1 MMIDIDHVS
10 FQYSGAE
17 RENLQNFNLQ
27 IEKGECVVLTGESGC
42 GKTCVT
48 RLINTLIPH
57 FYEGEMSGT
66 VLIDGVDTR
75 TIQPH
80 DLSDKIGSVF
90 QNPRSQFFSLDTDSE
105 IVFGMENKGM
115 PYQVMLDRYQ
125 QTIQELHIEKLK
137 DRNLFDLSGGQKQTI
152 AFASVYALN
161 PNIFVLDEPSSN
173 LDPEAI
179 QELRRLLL
187 LIKAQGKTIIV
198 SEHRLYFLNGIA
210 DRIVL
215 MEHGKLKQSWSAS
228 DFALLSTEQI
238 KALGLRSYTPT
249 RLELPE
255 TTPSRN
261 DTPAVEVKDL
271 AIGYE
276 KGEPVAQHLNFC
288 VYPGEI
294 VGVVGKNGC
303 GKSTLARTLCG
314 LQKELHGEV
323 LYKNSTV
330 PSKRRIKKA
339 YLVMQDPDYQ
349 LFTDSV
355 YQELLLALSDQ
366 KDKDEKRIDDILDEL
381 NLTIYKERHPMSLS
395 GGQKQRTAIGVAALR
410 DAEVLIFDEPT
421 SGLDYKNMESVAGI
435 LSALSKRGKAILV
448 ISHDNEL
455 LMKIC
460 SRVIRVMSEQAK
472 PVGAS
477 DKMKAK
483 DFITLGIFTVL
494 FFAVVMVCI
503 FASAATVVT
512 FAFGSAIAAIPGGI
526 IYMLMR
532 AKVPKAGSVLLSGVV
547 IGLIEFLIGAGWAVA
562 VGFIAGAVIAELLAR
577 AGHYKSFWLNT
588 IGYSVYM
595 TFFALG
601 TYLPMVIMTGY
612 VDDMSTSNGVSAEYL
627 TELHSF
633 MNGTMVV
640 IIAVVTFV
648 AGIVGALIA
657 KGVFKKHFQKA
668 GIV

>member
-17 RENLQNFNLQ
+17 QENLQDFNLQ
-27 IEKGECVVLTGESGC
+27 IKKGECVVLTGESGC

-57 FYEGEMSGT
+57 FYEGEMSGA

-125 QTIQELHIEKLK
+125 QTIRELHIEKLK

-161 PNIFVLDEPSSN
+161 PDIFVLDEPSSN

-187 LIKAQGKTIIV
+187 LIKAQGKTIVV

-215 MEHGKLKQSWSAS
+215 MEHG
-228 DFALLSTEQI
+228 
-238 KALGLRSYTPT
+238 
-249 RLELPE
+249 
-255 TTPSRN
+255 
-261 DTPAVEVKDL
+261 
-271 AIGYE
+271 
-276 KGEPVAQHLNFC
+276 
-288 VYPGEI
+288 
-294 VGVVGKNGC
+294 
-303 GKSTLARTLCG
+303 
-314 LQKELHGEV
+314 
-323 LYKNSTV
+323 
-330 PSKRRIKKA
+330 
-339 YLVMQDPDYQ
+339 
-349 LFTDSV
+349 
-355 YQELLLALSDQ
+355 
-366 KDKDEKRIDDILDEL
+366 
-381 NLTIYKERHPMSLS
+381 
-395 GGQKQRTAIGVAALR
+395 IGVAALR

-460 SRVIRVMSEQAK
+460 SRVIRMDEK
-472 PVGAS
+472 
-477 DKMKAK
+477 
-483 DFITLGIFTVL
+483 
-494 FFAVVMVCI
+494 
-503 FASAATVVT
+503 
-512 FAFGSAIAAIPGGI
+512 
-526 IYMLMR
+526 
-532 AKVPKAGSVLLSGVV
+532 
-547 IGLIEFLIGAGWAVA
+547 
-562 VGFIAGAVIAELLAR
+562 
-577 AGHYKSFWLNT
+577 
-588 IGYSVYM
+588 
-595 TFFALG
+595 
-601 TYLPMVIMTGY
+601 
-612 VDDMSTSNGVSAEYL
+612 TSS
-627 TELHSF
+627 
-633 MNGTMVV
+633 
-640 IIAVVTFV
+640 
-648 AGIVGALIA
+648 
-657 KGVFKKHFQKA
+657 
-668 GIV
+668 

>member
-17 RENLQNFNLQ
+17 QENLQDFNLQ
-27 IEKGECVVLTGESGC
+27 IKKGECVVLTGESGC

-57 FYEGEMSGT
+57 FYEGEMSGA

-115 PYQVMLDRYQ
+115 PYQVMLNRYQ
-125 QTIQELHIEKLK
+125 QTIRELHIEKLK

-161 PNIFVLDEPSSN
+161 PDIFVLDEPSSN

-187 LIKAQGKTIIV
+187 LIKAQGKTIVV

-215 MEHGKLKQSWSAS
+215 MEHGKLKQSWSAR

-238 KALGLRSYTPT
+238 KALGLRSYTPA

-255 TTPSRN
+255 TMPSRN

-276 KGEPVAQHLNFC
+276 KGKPVAQHLNFR

-314 LQKELHGEV
+314 LQKELRGEV
-323 LYKNSTV
+323 LYQNSMI
-330 PSKRRIKKA
+330 PSKRRIR
-339 YLVMQDPDYQ
+339 
-349 LFTDSV
+349 
-355 YQELLLALSDQ
+355 LS
-366 KDKDEKRIDDILDEL
+366 
-381 NLTIYKERHPMSLS
+381 
-395 GGQKQRTAIGVAALR
+395 
-410 DAEVLIFDEPT
+410 LIH
-421 SGLDYKNMESVAGI
+421 I
-435 LSALSKRGKAILV
+435 
-448 ISHDNEL
+448 
-455 LMKIC
+455 
-460 SRVIRVMSEQAK
+460 
-472 PVGAS
+472 
-477 DKMKAK
+477 
-483 DFITLGIFTVL
+483 
-494 FFAVVMVCI
+494 
-503 FASAATVVT
+503 
-512 FAFGSAIAAIPGGI
+512 
-526 IYMLMR
+526 
-532 AKVPKAGSVLLSGVV
+532 
-547 IGLIEFLIGAGWAVA
+547 
-562 VGFIAGAVIAELLAR
+562 
-577 AGHYKSFWLNT
+577 
-588 IGYSVYM
+588 
-595 TFFALG
+595 
-601 TYLPMVIMTGY
+601 
-612 VDDMSTSNGVSAEYL
+612 
-627 TELHSF
+627 
-633 MNGTMVV
+633 
-640 IIAVVTFV
+640 
-648 AGIVGALIA
+648 
-657 KGVFKKHFQKA
+657 
-668 GIV
+668 

>member
-57 FYEGEMSGT
+57 FYEGEMSGS
-66 VLIDGVDTR
+66 VLIDGVDTH

-115 PYQVMLDRYQ
+115 PYQAMLDRYQ
-125 QTIQELHIEKLK
+125 QTIRELHIEKLK

-161 PNIFVLDEPSSN
+161 PDIFVLDEPSSN

-228 DFALLSTEQI
+228 DFALLSAEQV

-255 TTPSRN
+255 TTPSRS
-261 DTPAVEVKDL
+261 DTPAVEVRDL

-314 LQKELHGEV
+314 FQKELHGEV
-323 LYKNSTV
+323 LYKNSTT
-330 PSKRRIKKA
+330 PSKWRIRKA

-355 YQELLLALSDQ
+355 YQELLLALPDQ

-381 NLTIYKERHPMSLS
+381 NLSIYKERHPMSLS

-460 SRVIRVMSEQAK
+460 SRVIRVDE
-472 PVGAS
+472 
-477 DKMKAK
+477 
-483 DFITLGIFTVL
+483 
-494 FFAVVMVCI
+494 
-503 FASAATVVT
+503 
-512 FAFGSAIAAIPGGI
+512 
-526 IYMLMR
+526 R
-532 AKVPKAGSVLLSGVV
+532 
-547 IGLIEFLIGAGWAVA
+547 
-562 VGFIAGAVIAELLAR
+562 
-577 AGHYKSFWLNT
+577 
-588 IGYSVYM
+588 
-595 TFFALG
+595 
-601 TYLPMVIMTGY
+601 
-612 VDDMSTSNGVSAEYL
+612 TSS
-627 TELHSF
+627 
-633 MNGTMVV
+633 
-640 IIAVVTFV
+640 
-648 AGIVGALIA
+648 
-657 KGVFKKHFQKA
+657 
-668 GIV
+668 

>member
-1 MMIDIDHVS
+1 MMMIDIDHVS

-17 RENLQNFNLQ
+17 RENLQDFNLQ

-161 PNIFVLDEPSSN
+161 PDIFVLDEPSSN

-249 RLELPE
+249 RLDLPE

-261 DTPAVEVKDL
+261 DTPAVEVRDL
-271 AIGYE
+271 VIGYE

-288 VYPGEI
+288 VYPGEV

-410 DAEVLIFDEPT
+410 DADVLIFDEPT

-460 SRVIRVMSEQAK
+460 SRVIRVDE
-472 PVGAS
+472 
-477 DKMKAK
+477 
-483 DFITLGIFTVL
+483 
-494 FFAVVMVCI
+494 
-503 FASAATVVT
+503 
-512 FAFGSAIAAIPGGI
+512 
-526 IYMLMR
+526 R
-532 AKVPKAGSVLLSGVV
+532 
-547 IGLIEFLIGAGWAVA
+547 
-562 VGFIAGAVIAELLAR
+562 
-577 AGHYKSFWLNT
+577 
-588 IGYSVYM
+588 
-595 TFFALG
+595 
-601 TYLPMVIMTGY
+601 
-612 VDDMSTSNGVSAEYL
+612 TSS
-627 TELHSF
+627 
-633 MNGTMVV
+633 
-640 IIAVVTFV
+640 
-648 AGIVGALIA
+648 
-657 KGVFKKHFQKA
+657 
-668 GIV
+668 

>member
-17 RENLQNFNLQ
+17 RENLQDFNLQ

-57 FYEGEMSGT
+57 FYEGEMFGT

-125 QTIQELHIEKLK
+125 KTIRELHIEKLK

-161 PNIFVLDEPSSN
+161 PDIFVLDEPSSN

-187 LIKAQGKTIIV
+187 LIKAQGKTIVV

-228 DFALLSTEQI
+228 DFALFNPEQI

-249 RLELPE
+249 RLELPD
-255 TTPSRN
+255 TMPSRN
-261 DTPAVEVKDL
+261 EPPAVEVKDL

-276 KGEPVAQHLNFC
+276 KGEPVAQHLNFR

-314 LQKELHGEV
+314 LQKELRGEV
-323 LYKNSTV
+323 LYKNSMV
-330 PSKRRIKKA
+330 PSKRRIRKA

-381 NLTIYKERHPMSLS
+381 NLTTYKERHPMSLS

-421 SGLDYKNMESVAGI
+421 SGLDYKNMESVAEI

-460 SRVIRVMSEQAK
+460 SRVIRMDEK
-472 PVGAS
+472 
-477 DKMKAK
+477 
-483 DFITLGIFTVL
+483 
-494 FFAVVMVCI
+494 
-503 FASAATVVT
+503 
-512 FAFGSAIAAIPGGI
+512 
-526 IYMLMR
+526 
-532 AKVPKAGSVLLSGVV
+532 
-547 IGLIEFLIGAGWAVA
+547 
-562 VGFIAGAVIAELLAR
+562 
-577 AGHYKSFWLNT
+577 
-588 IGYSVYM
+588 
-595 TFFALG
+595 
-601 TYLPMVIMTGY
+601 
-612 VDDMSTSNGVSAEYL
+612 TSS
-627 TELHSF
+627 
-633 MNGTMVV
+633 
-640 IIAVVTFV
+640 
-648 AGIVGALIA
+648 
-657 KGVFKKHFQKA
+657 
-668 GIV
+668 

>member
-17 RENLQNFNLQ
+17 RENLQDFNLQ

-57 FYEGEMSGT
+57 FYEGEMSGM

-80 DLSDKIGSVF
+80 DLSDKTGSVF

-125 QTIQELHIEKLK
+125 QTIRELHIEKLK

-161 PNIFVLDEPSSN
+161 PDIFVLDEPSSN

-215 MEHGKLKQSWSAS
+215 MEHG
-228 DFALLSTEQI
+228 
-238 KALGLRSYTPT
+238 
-249 RLELPE
+249 
-255 TTPSRN
+255 
-261 DTPAVEVKDL
+261 
-271 AIGYE
+271 
-276 KGEPVAQHLNFC
+276 
-288 VYPGEI
+288 
-294 VGVVGKNGC
+294 
-303 GKSTLARTLCG
+303 
-314 LQKELHGEV
+314 
-323 LYKNSTV
+323 
-330 PSKRRIKKA
+330 
-339 YLVMQDPDYQ
+339 
-349 LFTDSV
+349 
-355 YQELLLALSDQ
+355 
-366 KDKDEKRIDDILDEL
+366 
-381 NLTIYKERHPMSLS
+381 
-395 GGQKQRTAIGVAALR
+395 
-410 DAEVLIFDEPT
+410 
-421 SGLDYKNMESVAGI
+421 
-435 LSALSKRGKAILV
+435 
-448 ISHDNEL
+448 
-455 LMKIC
+455 
-460 SRVIRVMSEQAK
+460 
-472 PVGAS
+472 
-477 DKMKAK
+477 
-483 DFITLGIFTVL
+483 
-494 FFAVVMVCI
+494 
-503 FASAATVVT
+503 
-512 FAFGSAIAAIPGGI
+512 
-526 IYMLMR
+526 
-532 AKVPKAGSVLLSGVV
+532 
-547 IGLIEFLIGAGWAVA
+547 
-562 VGFIAGAVIAELLAR
+562 
-577 AGHYKSFWLNT
+577 
-588 IGYSVYM
+588 
-595 TFFALG
+595 
-601 TYLPMVIMTGY
+601 MVIMTGY

-648 AGIVGALIA
+648 AGIIGALIA

>member
-1 MMIDIDHVS
+1 MIDIDHVS

-17 RENLQNFNLQ
+17 RENLQDFNLQ

-57 FYEGEMSGT
+57 FYEGEMFGT

-125 QTIQELHIEKLK
+125 QTIRELHIEKLK

-161 PNIFVLDEPSSN
+161 PDIFVLDEPSSN

-215 MEHGKLKQSWSAS
+215 MEHGKLKQSWAAS
-228 DFALLSTEQI
+228 DFALLSTEQV

-261 DTPAVEVKDL
+261 DTPAVEVRDL

-276 KGEPVAQHLNFC
+276 KGEPVAQNLNFC

-294 VGVVGKNGC
+294 VGVIGKNGC

-323 LYKNSTV
+323 LYKNRTV
-330 PSKRRIKKA
+330 PSKRRIRKA
-339 YLVMQDPDYQ
+339 MP
-349 LFTDSV
+349 
-355 YQELLLALSDQ
+355 
-366 KDKDEKRIDDILDEL
+366 
-381 NLTIYKERHPMSLS
+381 P
-395 GGQKQRTAIGVAALR
+395 
-410 DAEVLIFDEPT
+410 P
-421 SGLDYKNMESVAGI
+421 
-435 LSALSKRGKAILV
+435 
-448 ISHDNEL
+448 
-455 LMKIC
+455 
-460 SRVIRVMSEQAK
+460 
-472 PVGAS
+472 PAS
-477 DKMKAK
+477 
-483 DFITLGIFTVL
+483 
-494 FFAVVMVCI
+494 
-503 FASAATVVT
+503 
-512 FAFGSAIAAIPGGI
+512 P
-526 IYMLMR
+526 
-532 AKVPKAGSVLLSGVV
+532 
-547 IGLIEFLIGAGWAVA
+547 
-562 VGFIAGAVIAELLAR
+562 
-577 AGHYKSFWLNT
+577 
-588 IGYSVYM
+588 
-595 TFFALG
+595 
-601 TYLPMVIMTGY
+601 
-612 VDDMSTSNGVSAEYL
+612 
-627 TELHSF
+627 
-633 MNGTMVV
+633 
-640 IIAVVTFV
+640 
-648 AGIVGALIA
+648 
-657 KGVFKKHFQKA
+657 
-668 GIV
+668 

>member
-1 MMIDIDHVS
+1 MIDIDHVS

-17 RENLQNFNLQ
+17 QENLQDFNLQ
-27 IEKGECVVLTGESGC
+27 IKKGECVVLTGESGC

-57 FYEGEMSGT
+57 FYEGEMSGA

-115 PYQVMLDRYQ
+115 PYQVMLNRYQ
-125 QTIQELHIEKLK
+125 QTIRELHIEKLK

-161 PNIFVLDEPSSN
+161 PDIFVLDEPSSN

-187 LIKAQGKTIIV
+187 LIKAQGKTIV
-198 SEHRLYFLNGIA
+198 GSEHRLYFLNGIA

-215 MEHGKLKQSWSAS
+215 MEHGKLKQSWSAR

-238 KALGLRSYTPT
+238 K
-249 RLELPE
+249 
-255 TTPSRN
+255 
-261 DTPAVEVKDL
+261 
-271 AIGYE
+271 
-276 KGEPVAQHLNFC
+276 
-288 VYPGEI
+288 
-294 VGVVGKNGC
+294 
-303 GKSTLARTLCG
+303 
-314 LQKELHGEV
+314 
-323 LYKNSTV
+323 
-330 PSKRRIKKA
+330 
-339 YLVMQDPDYQ
+339 
-349 LFTDSV
+349 
-355 YQELLLALSDQ
+355 
-366 KDKDEKRIDDILDEL
+366 
-381 NLTIYKERHPMSLS
+381 
-395 GGQKQRTAIGVAALR
+395 
-410 DAEVLIFDEPT
+410 
-421 SGLDYKNMESVAGI
+421 
-435 LSALSKRGKAILV
+435 
-448 ISHDNEL
+448 
-455 LMKIC
+455 
-460 SRVIRVMSEQAK
+460 
-472 PVGAS
+472 
-477 DKMKAK
+477 
-483 DFITLGIFTVL
+483 
-494 FFAVVMVCI
+494 
-503 FASAATVVT
+503 
-512 FAFGSAIAAIPGGI
+512 
-526 IYMLMR
+526 
-532 AKVPKAGSVLLSGVV
+532 
-547 IGLIEFLIGAGWAVA
+547 
-562 VGFIAGAVIAELLAR
+562 
-577 AGHYKSFWLNT
+577 
-588 IGYSVYM
+588 
-595 TFFALG
+595 ALG

>member
-1 MMIDIDHVS
+1 MMMIDIDHVS

-57 FYEGEMSGT
+57 FYEGEMSGS
-66 VLIDGVDTR
+66 VLIDGVDTH

-115 PYQVMLDRYQ
+115 PYQAMLDRYQ
-125 QTIQELHIEKLK
+125 QTIRELHIEKLK

-161 PNIFVLDEPSSN
+161 PDIFVLDEPSSN

-228 DFALLSTEQI
+228 DFALLSAEQV

-255 TTPSRN
+255 TTPSRS
-261 DTPAVEVKDL
+261 DTPAVEVRDL

-314 LQKELHGEV
+314 FQKELHGEV
-323 LYKNSTV
+323 LYKNSTT
-330 PSKRRIKKA
+330 PSKWRIRKA

-355 YQELLLALSDQ
+355 YQELLLALPDQ

-381 NLTIYKERHPMSLS
+381 NLSIYKERHPMSLS

-460 SRVIRVMSEQAK
+460 SRVIRVDE
-472 PVGAS
+472 
-477 DKMKAK
+477 
-483 DFITLGIFTVL
+483 
-494 FFAVVMVCI
+494 
-503 FASAATVVT
+503 
-512 FAFGSAIAAIPGGI
+512 
-526 IYMLMR
+526 R
-532 AKVPKAGSVLLSGVV
+532 
-547 IGLIEFLIGAGWAVA
+547 
-562 VGFIAGAVIAELLAR
+562 
-577 AGHYKSFWLNT
+577 
-588 IGYSVYM
+588 
-595 TFFALG
+595 
-601 TYLPMVIMTGY
+601 
-612 VDDMSTSNGVSAEYL
+612 TSS
-627 TELHSF
+627 
-633 MNGTMVV
+633 
-640 IIAVVTFV
+640 
-648 AGIVGALIA
+648 
-657 KGVFKKHFQKA
+657 
-668 GIV
+668 